1 MCRLWLWEFQ
11 QKPPELT
18 RDSIPQQLAISFQR
32 QPIQVYKLGRSL
44 KRKTKQNP
52 RSPMLRGIWIYTDLR
67 TTIWLHTMS
76 MSFFGKYEIN
86 NQLEVTLLGLWPNS
100 NPRWQHIWYPQISQ
114 MCCNSSSRWF
124 VEKHPTTKRYLLKQ
138 DHLLDQQKPGVFLIV
153 GLQKEL
159 VSQAKRYGWRSRW
172 IGLNRSNM

>member
-18 RDSIPQQLAISFQR
+18 RDSIPQQLAISSQR

-86 NQLEVTLLGLWPNS
+86 DQLEVTLLGLWPNS

-124 VEKHPTTKRYLLKQ
+124 VEKTSH
-138 DHLLDQQKPGVFLIV
+138 HQKVFIETGSPSGPAKTGGVFDCWP
-153 GLQKEL
+153 
-159 VSQAKRYGWRSRW
+159 SKRARFPSKKIW
-172 IGLNRSNM
+172 LEV